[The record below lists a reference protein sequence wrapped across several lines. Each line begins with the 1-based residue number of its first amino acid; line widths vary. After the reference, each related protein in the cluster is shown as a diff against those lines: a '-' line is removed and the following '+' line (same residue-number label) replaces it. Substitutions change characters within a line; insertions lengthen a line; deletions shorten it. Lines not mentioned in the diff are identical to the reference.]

1 MIEKI
6 RKGMLNIADWICIA
20 AQVVIVLVLL
30 IVVIG
35 RYFFRFTPSWAEE
48 TALFALTWIG
58 LFSSCIAEYY
68 GTHVRVSFIDG
79 AFPPKV
85 LRIFGIIRYF
95 LKLGFFSV
103 FTYYAVKIFFT
114 TKQRFGAINIS
125 YRWQVLPAIFT
136 GLFSLAF
143 LILSTK
149 KVFNDKHNHDTDK
162 DLELLKDE

>member
-6 RKGMLNIADWICIA
+6 RKGILNVADWICLV
-20 AQVVIVLVLL
+20 AQVVIVTVLL

-58 LFSSCIAEYY
+58 LFSSCIAECY
-68 GTHVRVSFIDG
+68 GTHVRVSFIDI

-85 LRIFGIIRYF
+85 LRVFGIIRYF
-95 LKLGFFSV
+95 LKLFFFSL
-103 FTYYAVKIFFT
+103 FTYYAVRIFLT
-114 TKQRFGAINIS
+114 TKQRFGAIDLS
-125 YRWQVLPAIFT
+125 YKWQVLPAIFT
-136 GLFSLAF
+136 GIFSLAF
-143 LILSTK
+143 LILGTK
-149 KVFNDKHNHDTDK
+149 KIFKDQHVNDAEK